1 MRLNLVFMKHTTF
14 LRVLYLLPLF
24 IFAIL
29 FMSCFG
35 AGKLNNS
42 ANVVIGAL
50 YNYTGTQS
58 ALDVPSSKGVLL
70 AIEQAN
76 SNGGILG
83 RHVELVLK
91 KGNSKTETVKK
102 QTADLIKETPAATAI
117 IGLSDTD
124 MVLAAAPVA
133 AESKKVFLTSGA
145 TSPRLPQQVPEYL
158 FLACFGDNVQAAAAA
173 DWAYNDTSA
182 RTASMLFNSSQ
193 TYTRLLKGY
202 FETRFVQ
209 LGGQIISVQ
218 EFTPENLG
226 NLNLELKK
234 ADIVF
239 LSAENPQEALQA
251 IGILRKSGFSSPII
265 GGDGFDSEDL
275 WRMHPEINNVY
286 FTTHAYL
293 GSDNPDPKVI
303 NFRKAYMNANK
314 GSTPN
319 AFSALG
325 YDTANLIMTAISKAN
340 STDPDLARKSLMT
353 IRNFE
358 GITGT
363 ISYSPSSRIPKKS
376 VSIIKIDKGNRSLVK
391 QILPSQVP
399 AP

>member
-1 MRLNLVFMKHTTF
+1 MKHTAY
-14 LRVLYLLPLF
+14 LRVLHLLLLVVFGHLF
-24 IFAIL
+24 L
-29 FMSCFG
+29 SCFG

-42 ANVVIGAL
+42 TNVVIGAL
-50 YNYTGTQS
+50 YNFSGIQS
-58 ALDVPSSKGVLL
+58 ALDVPSSKGVVL

-76 SNGGILG
+76 RNGGILG
-83 RHVELVLK
+83 RRVELILK
-91 KGNSKTETVKK
+91 EGNSKTDAVKK
-102 QTADLIKETPAATAI
+102 QTADLIKENPAAVAI

-124 MVLAAAPVA
+124 MVLVAAPVA
-133 AESKKVFLTSGA
+133 ARNKKVFLTSGA
-145 TSPRLPQQVPEYL
+145 TSPRLPGQVPEYL

-173 DWAYNDTSA
+173 EWVYNDTSA
-182 RTASMLFNSSQ
+182 HTVSILFNSSE

-202 FETRFVQ
+202 FETRFKQ
-209 LGGQIISVQ
+209 LGGEIISVQ
-218 EFTPENLG
+218 DFTPENLG
-226 NLNLELKK
+226 SLNLELKK

-239 LSAENPQEALQA
+239 LSAENPQEALEA
-251 IGILRKSGFSSPII
+251 ISILRKAGFTSPII

-275 WRMHPEINNVY
+275 WQKHPEINNVF

-303 NFRKAYMNANK
+303 NFRKAYMNANN
-314 GSTPN
+314 GRQPN

-340 STDPDLARKSLMT
+340 SIEPDLVRKSLMT

-358 GITGT
+358 GVTGT
-363 ISYSPSSRIPKKS
+363 ISYSPNSRIPKKS
-376 VSIIKIDKGNRSLVK
+376 VSILKIESGNRSLVK
-391 QILPSQVP
+391 QILPARVP

>member
-1 MRLNLVFMKHTTF
+1 MPV
-14 LRVLYLLPLF
+14 F

-50 YNYTGTQS
+50 YNYTGIQS

-83 RHVELVLK
+83 RHVELILK
-91 KGNSKTETVKK
+91 KGNSKTGTVKK
-102 QTADLIKETPAATAI
+102 QTADLIKENPAAAAV

-133 AESKKVFLTSGA
+133 ADSKIVFLTSGA
-145 TSPRLPQQVPEYL
+145 TSPLLPGQVPEYL

-173 DWAYNDTSA
+173 DWAYNDTSV
-182 RTASMLFNSSQ
+182 RTASILFNSSQ

-209 LGGQIISVQ
+209 LGGRIISVQ
-218 EFTPENLG
+218 DFTPENLG
-226 NLNLELKK
+226 NLSLELKE

-239 LSAENPQEALQA
+239 LSAESPQEALQA
-251 IGILRKSGFSSPII
+251 IGILRKAGFSSPII

-275 WRMHPEINNVY
+275 WQMHPEINNVY

-293 GSDNPDPKVI
+293 GSDNPAPKVI
-303 NFRKAYMNANK
+303 TFRKAYMNANK
-314 GSTPN
+314 GSAPN

-325 YDTANLIMTAISKAN
+325 YDSANLIMTAISKAN
-340 STDPDLARKSLMT
+340 STDPDLVRQSLIT

-358 GITGT
+358 GVTGT

-376 VSIIKIDKGNRSLVK
+376 VSIIKIDKGSRSLVK
-391 QILPSQVP
+391 QILPAVVP

>member
-1 MRLNLVFMKHTTF
+1 
-14 LRVLYLLPLF
+14 LPVF

-50 YNYTGTQS
+50 YNYTGVQS

-102 QTADLIKETPAATAI
+102 QTADLIKENPATAAV

-133 AESKKVFLTSGA
+133 ADSKIVFLTSGA
-145 TSPRLPQQVPEYL
+145 TSPLLPGQVPEYL

-173 DWAYNDTSA
+173 DWAYNDTSV
-182 RTASMLFNSSQ
+182 RTASILFNSSQ

-218 EFTPENLG
+218 DFTPENLG
-226 NLNLELKK
+226 NLSLELKK

-239 LSAENPQEALQA
+239 LSAESPQEALEA
-251 IGILRKSGFSSPII
+251 IGILRKAGFSSPII

-275 WRMHPEINNVY
+275 WQMHPEINNVY

-293 GSDNPDPKVI
+293 GFDNPDPKVI
-303 NFRKAYMNANK
+303 TFRKAYMNANK
-314 GSTPN
+314 GSAPN

-325 YDTANLIMTAISKAN
+325 YDSANLIMTAISKAN
-340 STDPDLARKSLMT
+340 STDPDLVRQSLIT

-358 GITGT
+358 GVTGT

-376 VSIIKIDKGNRSLVK
+376 VSIIKIDKGSRSLVK
-391 QILPSQVP
+391 QILPAVVP

>member
-1 MRLNLVFMKHTTF
+1 MKHKTF
-14 LRVLYLLPLF
+14 LRVLYLLPVF
-24 IFAIL
+24 IFAVL

-50 YNYTGTQS
+50 YNYTGIQS

-83 RHVELVLK
+83 RHVELILK
-91 KGNSKTETVKK
+91 KGNSKTGTVKK
-102 QTADLIKETPAATAI
+102 QTADLIKENPTAAAL

-133 AESKKVFLTSGA
+133 AENKIVFLTSGA
-145 TSPRLPQQVPEYL
+145 TSPLLPGQVPESL

-173 DWAYNDTSA
+173 DWAYDDTSA
-182 RTASMLFNSSQ
+182 RTASILFNSSQ

-218 EFTPENLG
+218 DFTPENLG

-239 LSAENPQEALQA
+239 LSAENPQEALEA
-251 IGILRKSGFSSPII
+251 IGILRKAGFSSPII

-275 WRMHPEINNVY
+275 WQIHPEINNVY

-303 NFRKAYMNANK
+303 NFRKAYMNANS
-314 GSTPN
+314 GSAPN

-325 YDTANLIMTAISKAN
+325 YDSANLIMTAISKAN
-340 STDPDLARKSLMT
+340 STDPELVRISLMT
-353 IRNFE
+353 IRNIE

-376 VSIIKIDKGNRSLVK
+376 VSIIKIDKGSRSLVE

>member
-1 MRLNLVFMKHTTF
+1 MKHTTF
-14 LRVLYLLPLF
+14 LRVFHILPVF

-29 FMSCFG
+29 FISCFG

-42 ANVVIGAL
+42 ANVVIGAI
-50 YNYTGTQS
+50 YNFSGMQS
-58 ALDVPSSKGVLL
+58 ALDVPSSKGVFL
-70 AIEQAN
+70 AVEEAN
-76 SNGGILG
+76 RDGGILG
-83 RHVELVLK
+83 QQVELILK
-91 KGNSKTETVKK
+91 KGDSKTDTVKK
-102 QTADLIKETPAATAI
+102 LTADLIKENPAAAAV

-145 TSPRLPQQVPEYL
+145 TSPLLPGQVPEYL
-158 FLACFGDNVQAAAAA
+158 FLACFGDNVQAAAAV
-173 DWAYNDTSA
+173 DWAYNDRSA
-182 RTASMLFNSSQ
+182 RTASILFNSSQ

-218 EFTPENLG
+218 DFTPENLG

-234 ADIVF
+234 ADIIF
-239 LSAENPQEALQA
+239 LSAESPQEALEA
-251 IGILRKSGFSSPII
+251 ISILRKAGFSSPII

-275 WRMHPEINNVY
+275 WRTHPEINNVF

-303 NFRKAYMNANK
+303 SFRKAYMNANS
-314 GSTPN
+314 GSAPN

-325 YDTANLIMTAISKAN
+325 YDSANLIMTAISKAN
-340 STDPDLARKSLMT
+340 STDPDLVRKSLMT

-363 ISYSPSSRIPKKS
+363 ISFSPSSRIPKKS
-376 VSIIKIDKGNRSLVK
+376 VSIIKIDKGSRSLVK
-391 QILPSQVP
+391 QILPAVVP

>member
-1 MRLNLVFMKHTTF
+1 MKHTTF
-14 LRVLYLLPLF
+14 LRVLHLLPLF

-35 AGKLNNS
+35 AGKLNKS

-50 YNYTGTQS
+50 YNFSGIQS

-83 RHVELVLK
+83 RHVELILK
-91 KGNSKTETVKK
+91 KGNSKTDTVKK
-102 QTADLIKETPAATAI
+102 LTADLIKENPTAAAL

-145 TSPRLPQQVPEYL
+145 TSPLLPGQVPKYL

-182 RTASMLFNSSQ
+182 RTASILFNSSQ

-218 EFTPENLG
+218 DFTPKSLG
-226 NLNLELKK
+226 NLSLDLKK

-239 LSAENPQEALQA
+239 LSAESPQEALEA
-251 IGILRKSGFSSPII
+251 IGILRKAGFSSPII

-275 WRMHPEINNVY
+275 WQMHPEINNVF

-293 GSDNPDPKVI
+293 GSDNPDPRVI
-303 NFRKAYMNANK
+303 SFRKAYMNANS
-314 GSTPN
+314 GSAPN

-325 YDTANLIMTAISKAN
+325 YDSANLIMTAISKAN
-340 STDPDLARKSLMT
+340 STDPDLVRKSLMT

-363 ISYSPSSRIPKKS
+363 ISFSPSSRIPKKS
-376 VSIIKIDKGNRSLVK
+376 VSIIKIDKGSRSLVK
-391 QILPSQVP
+391 QILPAVVP

>member
-1 MRLNLVFMKHTTF
+1 MKHTTF
-14 LRVLYLLPLF
+14 LRVLHLLPLF
-24 IFAIL
+24 IFVIL

-35 AGKLNNS
+35 AGKFNKS
-42 ANVVIGAL
+42 ANVVIGAI
-50 YNYTGTQS
+50 YNFSGIQS

-83 RHVELVLK
+83 RHVELILK
-91 KGNSKTETVKK
+91 KGDSKTDTIKK
-102 QTADLIKETPAATAI
+102 QTADLIKENPAAAAV

-145 TSPRLPQQVPEYL
+145 TSPLLPGQVPEYL

-182 RTASMLFNSSQ
+182 RTASVLFNSSQ
-193 TYTRLLKGY
+193 TYTLLLKGY

-218 EFTPENLG
+218 EFNPKNLS
-226 NLNLELKK
+226 NLKLDIKR

-251 IGILRKSGFSSPII
+251 ISILRKAGFSSPII

-275 WRMHPEINNVY
+275 WQMHPEINNVY

-303 NFRKAYMNANK
+303 TFRKAYMNANK
-314 GSTPN
+314 GSAPN

-325 YDTANLIMTAISKAN
+325 YDSANLIMTAITKAN
-340 STDPDLARKSLMT
+340 STDPDLVRKSLIT
-353 IRNFE
+353 VRNFE

-363 ISYSPSSRIPKKS
+363 ISYSAGSRIPKKS
-376 VSIIKIDKGNRSLVK
+376 VSIIKIENGNRSLAK
-391 QILPSQVP
+391 QILPAQVP